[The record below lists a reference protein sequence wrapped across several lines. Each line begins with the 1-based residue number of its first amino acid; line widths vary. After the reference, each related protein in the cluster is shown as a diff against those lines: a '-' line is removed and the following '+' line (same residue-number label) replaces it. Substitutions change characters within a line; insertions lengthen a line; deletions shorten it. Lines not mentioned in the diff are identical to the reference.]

1 MKGIINS
8 LVLTFGLA
16 TGIAIT
22 SCNSPSKKM
31 EKAREDVQEDQRDLN
46 ESKAEL
52 QEQKVATEEEW
63 NVFKKE
69 QEVKIKENELR
80 IAELRAKIAKPGT
93 GHKSDSTSHNK
104 IVNLEQRNNLLKEKI
119 KAYESNHTDWKSFKR
134 EYNHDVDELGN
145 AVKDLT
151 IDNKD

>member
-1 MKGIINS
+1 MKGIIYS

-80 IAELRAKIAKPGT
+80 ITELRAKIAKPGT
-93 GHKSDSTSHNK
+93 GQKSDSINQNK
-104 IVNLEQRNNLLKEKI
+104 IVNLKQRNDLLKAKI
-119 KAYESNHTDWKSFKR
+119 KTQGVCGVGSKVFVFA
-134 EYNHDVDELGN
+134 LLL
-145 AVKDLT
+145 VKKETGIVST
-151 IDNKD
+151 IF